1 MCDCIIIGAGPAGLT
16 AAIYLIRENKKIK
29 ILEKES
35 IGGKIASSARVEN
48 YPGFKSIS
56 GAALA
61 NSLYEQ
67 VTNLGGVIDI
77 EEVQSIKNGKIKEV
91 ITDEGVYETKSI
103 IIATGTHYNTLNLD
117 MEEKYLGNGISFCT
131 VCDGAFYKDK
141 VVAVVGGANT
151 AIINAIYLSSIA
163 KTVYL
168 IVRSDTLK
176 GEASVIDELLE
187 KDNIKILYESNV
199 IKYLG
204 DDTLTGIVVKTKDGE
219 QTLEVSGVF
228 MSIGQIPETK
238 EFSNLI
244 ELDSNNY
251 IKSSE
256 ECTTN
261 IPGIFVA
268 GDVREK
274 RVRQLTTAM
283 NDGTIAALN
292 VIDYLKNIENYPEK
306 D

>member
-16 AAIYLIRENKKIK
+16 AAIYLLRENKKIK
-29 ILEKES
+29 IFEKES

-56 GAALA
+56 GATLA
-61 NSLYEQ
+61 DSLYEQ
-67 VTNLGGVIDI
+67 VTNLGGEIDI
-77 EEVQSIKNGKIKEV
+77 EEVKSIKDGKIKEV
-91 ITDEGVYETKSI
+91 VTDEGVYQTKAI

-117 MEEKYLGNGISFCT
+117 NEQNFLGNGISFCT

-141 VVAVVGGANT
+141 VVAVIGGANS

-187 KDNIKILYESNV
+187 KDNIKVLYESNV

-204 DDTLTGIVVKTKDGE
+204 DDTLTGIVIKTKDGE
-219 QTLEVSGVF
+219 KTLDVSGIF

-238 EFSNLI
+238 EFSNLV

-251 IKSSE
+251 IKSNE
-256 ECTTN
+256 ECITN

-268 GDVREK
+268 GDVRK
-274 RVRQLTTAM
+274 KHVRQLTTAM

-292 VIDYLKNIENYPEK
+292 VIDYLKNEA
-306 D
+306 

>member
-16 AAIYLIRENKKIK
+16 AAIYLLRENKKIK
-29 ILEKES
+29 IFEKES

-56 GAALA
+56 GATLA
-61 NSLYEQ
+61 DSLYEQ
-67 VTNLGGVIDI
+67 VTALGGEIDI
-77 EEVQSIKNGKIKEV
+77 EEVKSIKDGKIKEV
-91 ITDEGVYETKSI
+91 VTDEGVYQTKAI

-117 MEEKYLGNGISFCT
+117 NEQNFLGNGISFCT

-141 VVAVVGGANT
+141 VVAVIGGANS

-187 KDNIKILYESNV
+187 KDNIKVLYESNV

-204 DDTLTGIVVKTKDGE
+204 DDTLTGIVIKTKDGE
-219 QTLEVSGVF
+219 KSIDVSGIF

-238 EFSNLI
+238 EFSNLV

-251 IKSSE
+251 IKSNE
-256 ECTTN
+256 ECITN

-268 GDVREK
+268 GDVRK
-274 RVRQLTTAM
+274 KHIRQLTTAM

-292 VIDYLKNIENYPEK
+292 VIDYLKNEA
-306 D
+306 

>member
-16 AAIYLIRENKKIK
+16 AAIYLLRENKKIK

-56 GAALA
+56 GATLA
-61 NSLYEQ
+61 DSLYEQ
-67 VTNLGGVIDI
+67 VTALGGEIDI
-77 EEVQSIKNGKIKEV
+77 EEVKSIKDGKIKEV
-91 ITDEGVYETKSI
+91 VTDEGVYQTKAI

-117 MEEKYLGNGISFCT
+117 NEQNFLGNGISFCT

-141 VVAVVGGANT
+141 VVAVIGGANS

-187 KDNIKILYESNV
+187 KDNIKVLYESNV

-204 DDTLTGIVVKTKDGE
+204 DDTLTGIVIKTKDGE
-219 QTLEVSGVF
+219 KTLDVSGIF

-251 IKSSE
+251 IKSNE
-256 ECTTN
+256 ECITN

-268 GDVREK
+268 GDVRK
-274 RVRQLTTAM
+274 KHVRQLTTAM

-292 VIDYLKNIENYPEK
+292 VIDYLKNEA
-306 D
+306 

>member
-16 AAIYLIRENKKIK
+16 AAIYLLRENKKIK
-29 ILEKES
+29 IFEKES

-56 GAALA
+56 GATLA
-61 NSLYEQ
+61 DSLYEQ
-67 VTNLGGVIDI
+67 VTALGGEIDI
-77 EEVQSIKNGKIKEV
+77 EEVKSIKDGKIKEV
-91 ITDEGVYETKSI
+91 VTDEGVYQTKAI

-117 MEEKYLGNGISFCT
+117 NEQNFLGNGISFCT

-141 VVAVVGGANT
+141 VVAVIGGANS

-187 KDNIKILYESNV
+187 KDNIKVLYESNV

-204 DDTLTGIVVKTKDGE
+204 DDTLTGIVIKTKDGE
-219 QTLEVSGVF
+219 KTLDVSGIF

-238 EFSNLI
+238 EFSNLV

-251 IKSSE
+251 IKSNE
-256 ECTTN
+256 ECITN

-268 GDVREK
+268 GDVRK
-274 RVRQLTTAM
+274 KHVRQLTTAM

-292 VIDYLKNIENYPEK
+292 VIDYLKNEA
-306 D
+306 

>member
-1 MCDCIIIGAGPAGLT
+1 MFDCIIIGAGPAGLT
-16 AAIYLIRENKKIK
+16 AAIYLLRENKKIK
-29 ILEKES
+29 IVEKES

-61 NSLYEQ
+61 DNLYEQ
-67 VTNLGGVIDI
+67 VTNLGGIIDI

-91 ITDEGVYETKSI
+91 VTDEGTYQTKTI
-103 IIATGTHYNTLNLD
+103 IIATGTHYNTLNLEN
-117 MEEKYLGNGISFCT
+117 EEKYLGNGLSFCT
-131 VCDGAFYKDK
+131 VCDGAFYKGRT
-141 VVAVVGGANT
+141 VAVVGGANS

-163 KTVYL
+163 KSVYL
-168 IVRSDTLK
+168 IVRSNALK
-176 GEASVIDELLE
+176 GEASVINELLE
-187 KDNIKILYESNV
+187 KENVKILYESRV

-204 DDTLTGIVVKTKDGE
+204 CDELTGIVIKDKDGE
-219 QTLEVSGVF
+219 ETLDVSGVF
-228 MSIGQIPETK
+228 VSIGQIPETK

-251 IKSSE
+251 IKSNE
-256 ECTTN
+256 ECITN
-261 IPGIFVA
+261 ISGIFVA

-274 RVRQLTTAM
+274 KVRQLTTAM

-292 VIDYLKNIENYPEK
+292 VIDYLKNEV
-306 D
+306 

>member
-16 AAIYLIRENKKIK
+16 AAIYLLRENKKIK

-56 GAALA
+56 GATLA
-61 NSLYEQ
+61 DSLYEQ
-67 VTNLGGVIDI
+67 VTALGGEIDI
-77 EEVQSIKNGKIKEV
+77 EEVKSIKDGKIKEV
-91 ITDEGVYETKSI
+91 VTDEGVYQTKAI

-117 MEEKYLGNGISFCT
+117 NEQNFLGNGISFCT

-141 VVAVVGGANT
+141 VVAVIGGANS

-187 KDNIKILYESNV
+187 KDNIKVLYESNV

-204 DDTLTGIVVKTKDGE
+204 DDTLTGIVIKTKDGE
-219 QTLEVSGVF
+219 KTLDVSGIF
-228 MSIGQIPETK
+228 MSNGQIPETK
-238 EFSNLI
+238 EFSNLV

-251 IKSSE
+251 IKSNE
-256 ECTTN
+256 ECITN

-268 GDVREK
+268 GDVRK
-274 RVRQLTTAM
+274 KHVRQLTTAM

-292 VIDYLKNIENYPEK
+292 VIDYLKNEA
-306 D
+306 

>member
-61 NSLYEQ
+61 DSLYEQ
-67 VTNLGGVIDI
+67 VTALGGEIDI
-77 EEVQSIKNGKIKEV
+77 EEVKSIKDGKIKEV
-91 ITDEGVYETKSI
+91 VTDEGVYQTKAI

-117 MEEKYLGNGISFCT
+117 NEQNFLGNGISFCT

-141 VVAVVGGANT
+141 VVAVIGGANS

-187 KDNIKILYESNV
+187 KDNIKVLYESNV

-204 DDTLTGIVVKTKDGE
+204 DDTLTGIVIKTKDGE
-219 QTLEVSGVF
+219 KTLDVSGIF

-238 EFSNLI
+238 EFSNLV

-251 IKSSE
+251 IKSNE
-256 ECTTN
+256 ECITN

-268 GDVREK
+268 GDVRKK

-283 NDGTIAALN
+283 NDGTIAALD
-292 VIDYLKNIENYPEK
+292 VIDYLKNEA
-306 D
+306 

>member
-29 ILEKES
+29 IFEKES

-56 GAALA
+56 GATLA
-61 NSLYEQ
+61 DSLYEQ
-67 VTNLGGVIDI
+67 VTNLGGEIDI
-77 EEVQSIKNGKIKEV
+77 EEVKSIKDGKIKEV
-91 ITDEGVYETKSI
+91 VTDEGVYQTKAI

-117 MEEKYLGNGISFCT
+117 NEQNFLGNGISFCT

-141 VVAVVGGANT
+141 VVAVIGGANS

-187 KDNIKILYESNV
+187 KDNIKVLYESNV

-204 DDTLTGIVVKTKDGE
+204 DDTLTGIVIKTKDGE
-219 QTLEVSGVF
+219 KTLDVSGIF

-238 EFSNLI
+238 EFSNLV

-251 IKSSE
+251 IKSNE
-256 ECTTN
+256 ECITN

-268 GDVREK
+268 GDVRK
-274 RVRQLTTAM
+274 KHVRQLTTAM

-292 VIDYLKNIENYPEK
+292 VIDYLKNEA
-306 D
+306 

>member
-16 AAIYLIRENKKIK
+16 AAIYLLRENKKIK

-56 GAALA
+56 GATLA
-61 NSLYEQ
+61 DSLYEQ
-67 VTNLGGVIDI
+67 VTALGGEIDI
-77 EEVQSIKNGKIKEV
+77 EEVKSIKDGKIKEV
-91 ITDEGVYETKSI
+91 VTDEGVYQTKAI

-117 MEEKYLGNGISFCT
+117 NEQNFLGNGISFCT

-141 VVAVVGGANT
+141 VVAVIGGANS

-187 KDNIKILYESNV
+187 KDNIKVLYESNV

-204 DDTLTGIVVKTKDGE
+204 DDTLTGIVIKTKDGE
-219 QTLEVSGVF
+219 KTLDVSGIF

-238 EFSNLI
+238 EFSNLV

-251 IKSSE
+251 IKSNE
-256 ECTTN
+256 ECITN

-268 GDVREK
+268 GDVRK
-274 RVRQLTTAM
+274 KHVRQLTTAM

-292 VIDYLKNIENYPEK
+292 VIDYLKNEA
-306 D
+306 

>member
-29 ILEKES
+29 IFEKES

-56 GAALA
+56 GATLA
-61 NSLYEQ
+61 DSLYEQ
-67 VTNLGGVIDI
+67 VTNLGGEIDI
-77 EEVQSIKNGKIKEV
+77 EEVKSIKDGKIKEV
-91 ITDEGVYETKSI
+91 VTDEGVYQTKAI

-117 MEEKYLGNGISFCT
+117 NEQNFLGNGISFCT

-141 VVAVVGGANT
+141 VVAVIGGANS

-187 KDNIKILYESNV
+187 KDNIKVLYESSV

-204 DDTLTGIVVKTKDGE
+204 DDTLTGIVIKTKDGE
-219 QTLEVSGVF
+219 KTLDVSGIF

-238 EFSNLI
+238 EFSNLV

-251 IKSSE
+251 IKSNE
-256 ECTTN
+256 ECITN

-268 GDVREK
+268 GDVRK
-274 RVRQLTTAM
+274 KHVRQLTTAM

-292 VIDYLKNIENYPEK
+292 VIDYLKNEA
-306 D
+306 

>member
-1 MCDCIIIGAGPAGLT
+1 M
-16 AAIYLIRENKKIK
+16 
-29 ILEKES
+29 
-35 IGGKIASSARVEN
+35 
-48 YPGFKSIS
+48 
-56 GAALA
+56 
-61 NSLYEQ
+61 
-67 VTNLGGVIDI
+67 
-77 EEVQSIKNGKIKEV
+77 
-91 ITDEGVYETKSI
+91 
-103 IIATGTHYNTLNLD
+103 
-117 MEEKYLGNGISFCT
+117 GNGISFCT

-141 VVAVVGGANT
+141 VVAVIGGANS

-204 DDTLTGIVVKTKDGE
+204 DDVLTGIVIKNKGGEKTLD
-219 QTLEVSGVF
+219 VSGVF

-256 ECTTN
+256 ECITN

-268 GDVREK
+268 GDVRK
-274 RVRQLTTAM
+274 KHVRQLTTAM

-292 VIDYLKNIENYPEK
+292 VIDYLKNEA
-306 D
+306 

>member
-16 AAIYLIRENKKIK
+16 AAIYLLRENKKIK

-56 GAALA
+56 GATLA
-61 NSLYEQ
+61 DSLYEQ
-67 VTNLGGVIDI
+67 VTNLGGEIDI
-77 EEVQSIKNGKIKEV
+77 EEVKSIKDGKIKEV
-91 ITDEGVYETKSI
+91 VTDEGVYQTKAI

-117 MEEKYLGNGISFCT
+117 NEQNFLGNGISFCT

-141 VVAVVGGANT
+141 VVAVIGGANS
-151 AIINAIYLSSIA
+151 AIINAIYLSNIA

-187 KDNIKILYESNV
+187 KDNIKVLYESNV

-204 DDTLTGIVVKTKDGE
+204 DDVLTGIVIKTKDGE
-219 QTLEVSGVF
+219 KSIDVSGIF

-238 EFSNLI
+238 EFSNLV

-251 IKSSE
+251 IKSNE
-256 ECTTN
+256 ECITN

-268 GDVREK
+268 GDVRK
-274 RVRQLTTAM
+274 KHVRQLTTAM

-292 VIDYLKNIENYPEK
+292 VIDYLKNEA
-306 D
+306 